1 MREHAVLELEQVS
14 VEYRPR
20 RGPPTIAVQDVNL
33 RVGRGEFVVVLGAS
47 GCGKTTLLNAIAGF
61 VSPTRGQIRL
71 DGVPVAG
78 PGRERGVVFQHHA
91 LMPWLNVLGNVEFG
105 LRLQRVPREAR
116 RRIALACLQQVGLAQ
131 SAQRPVYE
139 LSGGMQQRVG
149 LARALAASPTVMLL
163 DEPLGA
169 LDVFTREALQITLL
183 DIWRTGS
190 AASADIRIDS
200 SPDAKAGAHS
210 RIVVFITHD
219 VEEAL
224 FLATRLLVMAPGPG
238 RVVHEFEVPFS
249 RRYAQSRDAR
259 AIKAAPDF
267 IAMREQVLELVRNTA
282 ADVLQ

>member
-1 MREHAVLELEQVS
+1 MLELEQVS

-20 RGPPTIAVQDVNL
+20 RGPTTIAVQDVNL
-33 RVGRGEFVVVLGAS
+33 RVERGEFVVVLGAS

-78 PGRERGVVFQHHA
+78 PGRERGVVFQRHA

-105 LRLQRVPREAR
+105 LRLQRVPRETR
-116 RRIALACLQQVGLAQ
+116 RRIALECLQQVGLAQ

-149 LARALAASPTVMLL
+149 LARALATSPAVMLL

-169 LDVFTREALQITLL
+169 LDVLTREALQITLL
-183 DIWRTGS
+183 DIWRSGS
-190 AASADIRIDS
+190 AASTDIRIDS
-200 SPDAKAGAHS
+200 SPDPNAGAGGHS
-210 RIVVFITHD
+210 RIVVFVTHD

-267 IAMREQVLELVRNTA
+267 IAMREQVLERVRSTA